1 MFHRQER
8 DTTTILELAHGKA
21 NALDLELLEA
31 LTEELARL
39 EAAGARSLVLTGT
52 GTIFSAGVDLIRLVD
67 EGSAYVDRFLP
78 ALEKAL
84 ARLFLF
90 PRPVVAAVNG
100 HAVAGG
106 CILALASDYR
116 LAATGKGKIG
126 IPEQRVGVPFPSWA
140 LEIVRFA
147 VPPSQAQAMMHLGRT
162 FPVDEALTRGLLDE
176 VAEPGDLLERAVA
189 VATDLATI
197 PPETFRLTKQMLRH
211 PVLEHIERDQDLN
224 EEVRQVWRS
233 EETRGVIREYLA
245 KTLGKGK

>member
-1 MFHRQER
+1 MFHKQER

-31 LTEELARL
+31 LTEELTRL
-39 EAAGARSLVLTGT
+39 EAGGARSLVLTGK

-67 EGSAYVDRFLP
+67 EGSAYVDRFLS
-78 ALEKAL
+78 ALEKTL
-84 ARLFLF
+84 AKLFLF

-106 CILALASDYR
+106 CILALACDYR
-116 LAATGKGKIG
+116 LAAAGKGRIG
-126 IPEQRVGVPFPSWA
+126 IPEQRVGVPFPSWP

-147 VPPSQAQAMMHLGRT
+147 VSPSQAQAMMHLGRT
-162 FPVDEALTRGLLDE
+162 YLMDEALTRGLLDE
-176 VAEPGDLLERAVA
+176 VVEPGDLVERAVA

-197 PPETFRLTKQMLRH
+197 PPETFRLTKQMLRR
-211 PVLEHIERDQDLN
+211 PVSEHVERDRGLN
-224 EEVRQVWRS
+224 EVVLKVWRS